1 MNPKLIEVSN
11 KAEEIAKKYN
21 PEGFSP
27 FPHENIQKN
36 KENLDIFLT
45 NFEDDKVSGVILYKE
60 EKFSIL
66 INKSKAKTRQ
76 HFTIAHELGHYFL
89 HSDIIKAEEIIIDG
103 DNFLDGNQIL
113 YRLDNAKRN
122 EIETEANNF
131 AASLIMPE
139 ELVKKAW
146 KTIESVE
153 ECAKIFQVSILAM
166 SIRLDRLGLLNN

>member
-1 MNPKLIEVSN
+1 MNPKLIEASN
-11 KAEEIAKKYN
+11 KAEEIVKIYN

-27 FPHENIQKN
+27 FPYENIQKD
-36 KENLDIFLT
+36 KEDLDIFLT
-45 NFEDDKVSGVILYKE
+45 DFENDKVSGVILYKE
-60 EKFSIL
+60 EKFNIL

-89 HSDIIKAEEIIIDG
+89 HSDIIKSEEIIVDG

-113 YRLDNAKRN
+113 YRLDEVKRN

-139 ELVKKAW
+139 KLVRKAW
-146 KTIESVE
+146 NTVENAE
-153 ECAKIFQVSILAM
+153 ECAKIFQVSALAM
-166 SIRLDRLGLLNN
+166 IIRLNRLGLLNN

>member
-1 MNPKLIEVSN
+1 MNPKLIEASN
-11 KAEEIAKKYN
+11 KAEEIVKIYN

-27 FPHENIQKN
+27 FPYENIQKD
-36 KENLDIFLT
+36 KEDLNIFLT
-45 NFEDDKVSGVILYKE
+45 NFENDEVSGVILYKE
-60 EKFSIL
+60 EKFNIL

-89 HSDIIKAEEIIIDG
+89 HSDIIKSEEIIVDG

-113 YRLDNAKRN
+113 YRLDKTKRN

-139 ELVKKAW
+139 ELVRKAW
-146 KTIESVE
+146 STVGGVE

-166 SIRLDRLGLLNN
+166 SIRLDRLGLLSN